1 MILAYREQMEGRK
14 REHRQL
20 TITQLLILFFF
31 LLTNIPD
38 VSVIFV
44 HTAYTKLTQDPWRD
58 QQQTNAVWPHYL
70 TSKIL

>member
-1 MILAYREQMEGRK
+1 MFLAYREQLEGRK

-38 VSVIFV
+38 VSLIYV
-44 HTAYTKLTQDPWRD
+44 HTVDTKLTQDP
-58 QQQTNAVWPHYL
+58 
-70 TSKIL
+70 

>member
-1 MILAYREQMEGRK
+1 MFLAYREQLEGRK

-38 VSVIFV
+38 VSLIICV
-44 HTAYTKLTQDPWRD
+44 HTAYTKLTQDP
-58 QQQTNAVWPHYL
+58 
-70 TSKIL
+70 